1 MGVALDSL
9 DELEQLLTAL
19 TELAPTPPSLK
30 VNLCVARGLDYYT
43 GMVFEADVAELGSES
58 QVLGGGSYRL
68 LHLFDLDE
76 FGYGVAVY
84 SFKKNNRVY
93 SLICFAN
100 ELSENERSDRVIA
113 TKWDAAFTLHD
124 GVPTKKDIERLKNEV
139 PKQEVGRLSY
149 KELTLSRANKSVRI
163 FDHVVES
170 LSSGI
175 QPDINLLSKVGY
187 LYRTTAVYGSGK
199 FGFPFWNMHPADWK
213 RVLDVNL
220 MGAVNVAHAFSKV
233 LRANLRDNSTKAVDS
248 TLLFIASIAGQMGS
262 QTDPPYSAAKAGLIN
277 FMQVVAKDLA
287 PFGIRANAISPGMIQ
302 TSLTRSVW
310 QAWNDQQAEHDK
322 IDYKQWGQ
330 DKLNSICPLARWQTP
345 EEIAA
350 TALFLASTGAANITG
365 QTINVD
371 GGIIMH
377 S

>member
-1 MGVALDSL
+1 MTADNPPPSILIIGAAQGIGQAIARTFAADHYHVILADLSESVYDTAQQIRVDLPPASLAATVLDATDL
-9 DELEQLLTAL
+9 KAVEQLAENI
-19 TELAPTPPSLK
+19 TELLPDAQQ
-30 VNLCVARGLDYYT
+30 NLQHV
-43 GMVFEADVAELGSES
+43 
-58 QVLGGGSYRL
+58 
-68 LHLFDLDE
+68 
-76 FGYGVAVY
+76 VY
-84 SFKKNNRVY
+84 S
-93 SLICFAN
+93 AG
-100 ELSENERSDRVIA
+100 A
-113 TKWDAAFTLHD
+113 
-124 GVPTKKDIERLKNEV
+124 
-139 PKQEVGRLSY
+139 
-149 KELTLSRANKSVRI
+149 
-163 FDHVVES
+163 
-170 LSSGI
+170 
-175 QPDINLLSKVGY
+175 
-187 LYRTTAVYGSGK
+187 GSGK

-233 LRANLRDNSTKAVDS
+233 LRANLRDNSTKVVDS

-322 IDYKQWGQ
+322 LDYKQWGQ
-330 DKLNSICPLARWQTP
+330 DKLNNICPLARWQTP

>member
-1 MGVALDSL
+1 MTTDNSATSILIIGAAQGIGQAIARTFAADHYHVILADLSESVYDTAQQIRVDLPQASVDATVLDATDL
-9 DELEQLLTAL
+9 RAVEQLAENI
-19 TELAPTPPSLK
+19 TELLPDAQQ
-30 VNLCVARGLDYYT
+30 NLQHV
-43 GMVFEADVAELGSES
+43 
-58 QVLGGGSYRL
+58 
-68 LHLFDLDE
+68 
-76 FGYGVAVY
+76 VY
-84 SFKKNNRVY
+84 S
-93 SLICFAN
+93 AG
-100 ELSENERSDRVIA
+100 A
-113 TKWDAAFTLHD
+113 
-124 GVPTKKDIERLKNEV
+124 
-139 PKQEVGRLSY
+139 
-149 KELTLSRANKSVRI
+149 
-163 FDHVVES
+163 
-170 LSSGI
+170 
-175 QPDINLLSKVGY
+175 
-187 LYRTTAVYGSGK
+187 GSGK

-233 LRANLRDNSTKAVDS
+233 LRANLRDNSTKVVDS

-302 TSLTRSVW
+302 SSLTRSVW

-322 IDYKQWGQ
+322 LDYKQWGQ
-330 DKLNSICPLARWQTP
+330 DKLNNICPLARWQTP

>member
-1 MGVALDSL
+1 MTADNSPPSILIIGAAQGIGQAIARTFAADHYHVILADVSESVYDTAQQIRVDLPQASLAATVLDATDL
-9 DELEQLLTAL
+9 KAVEQLAENI
-19 TELAPTPPSLK
+19 TELLPD
-30 VNLCVARGLDYYT
+30 VQQNLQHV
-43 GMVFEADVAELGSES
+43 
-58 QVLGGGSYRL
+58 
-68 LHLFDLDE
+68 
-76 FGYGVAVY
+76 VY
-84 SFKKNNRVY
+84 S
-93 SLICFAN
+93 AG
-100 ELSENERSDRVIA
+100 A
-113 TKWDAAFTLHD
+113 
-124 GVPTKKDIERLKNEV
+124 
-139 PKQEVGRLSY
+139 
-149 KELTLSRANKSVRI
+149 
-163 FDHVVES
+163 
-170 LSSGI
+170 
-175 QPDINLLSKVGY
+175 
-187 LYRTTAVYGSGK
+187 GSGK

-233 LRANLRDNSTKAVDS
+233 LRANLRDNSTKVVDS

-330 DKLNSICPLARWQTP
+330 DKLNNICPLARWQTP

>member
-1 MGVALDSL
+1 MTADNSPPSILIIGAAQGIGQAIARTFAADHYHVILADLSESVYDTVHQIREDLPPASLAATVLDATDL
-9 DELEQLLTAL
+9 KAVEQLAENI
-19 TELAPTPPSLK
+19 TELLPDAQQ
-30 VNLCVARGLDYYT
+30 NLQHV
-43 GMVFEADVAELGSES
+43 
-58 QVLGGGSYRL
+58 
-68 LHLFDLDE
+68 
-76 FGYGVAVY
+76 VY
-84 SFKKNNRVY
+84 S
-93 SLICFAN
+93 AG
-100 ELSENERSDRVIA
+100 A
-113 TKWDAAFTLHD
+113 
-124 GVPTKKDIERLKNEV
+124 
-139 PKQEVGRLSY
+139 
-149 KELTLSRANKSVRI
+149 
-163 FDHVVES
+163 
-170 LSSGI
+170 
-175 QPDINLLSKVGY
+175 
-187 LYRTTAVYGSGK
+187 GSGK

-233 LRANLRDNSTKAVDS
+233 LRANLRDNSTKVVDS

-330 DKLNSICPLARWQTP
+330 DKLNNICPLARWQTP

>member
-1 MGVALDSL
+1 MTTDNSATSILIIGAAQGIGQAIARTFAADHYHVILADLSESVYDTAQQIRVDLPQASVDATVLDATDL
-9 DELEQLLTAL
+9 RAVEQLAENI
-19 TELAPTPPSLK
+19 TELLPDA
-30 VNLCVARGLDYYT
+30 
-43 GMVFEADVAELGSES
+43 
-58 QVLGGGSYRL
+58 QQ
-68 LHLFDLDE
+68 HLRH
-76 FGYGVAVY
+76 VVY
-84 SFKKNNRVY
+84 S
-93 SLICFAN
+93 
-100 ELSENERSDRVIA
+100 
-113 TKWDAAFTLHD
+113 
-124 GVPTKKDIERLKNEV
+124 
-139 PKQEVGRLSY
+139 VG
-149 KELTLSRANKSVRI
+149 A
-163 FDHVVES
+163 
-170 LSSGI
+170 SSGKI
-175 QPDINLLSKVGY
+175 
-187 LYRTTAVYGSGK
+187 
-199 FGFPFWNMHPADWK
+199 GFPFWNMHPADWK

-233 LRANLRDNSTKAVDS
+233 LRANLRDNSTKVVDS

-302 TSLTRSVW
+302 SSLTRSVW

-322 IDYKQWGQ
+322 LDYKQWGQ
-330 DKLNSICPLARWQTP
+330 DKLNNICPLARWQTP